1 MNNLEEIR
9 EMAKTLKLFSL
20 KNNVMRYLEEAE
32 KEGLT
37 YKDFIYKILKLEIER
52 KESEPFNLRL
62 KKANFPYIKTLEN
75 FDLNFQKSLDKTK
88 LNILKEMNWV
98 DNIYNLILL
107 GPPGV
112 GKTHL
117 MIALGEE
124 AIKKGYSV
132 FFAPLNDLIYYLKTF
147 SENKRSKEMM
157 NRIEKCDL
165 LLIDEVGYLP
175 LTKDDAN
182 LFFSLIS
189 NLQEKASICLSSN
202 KDFSQWTELMLD
214 EALATAILDRLV
226 YKAQVI
232 NMKGNSYR
240 LENRSTI
247 F

>member
-1 MNNLEEIR
+1 MKNLE
-9 EMAKTLKLFSL
+9 S
-20 KNNVMRYLEEAE
+20 
-32 KEGLT
+32 
-37 YKDFIYKILKLEIER
+37 
-52 KESEPFNLRL
+52 
-62 KKANFPYIKTLEN
+62 

-88 LNILKEMNWV
+88 VNILKEMNWV
-98 DNIYNLILL
+98 DNVYNLILL

-124 AIKKGYSV
+124 AVKKGYYV
-132 FFAPLNDLIYYLKTF
+132 FFAPLNDLIYYLKTAD
-147 SENKRSKEMM
+147 ENRRSREMVHRM
-157 NRIEKCDL
+157 ERCDL

-175 LTKDDAN
+175 LTREDAN
-182 LFFSLIS
+182 LFFGLIS
-189 NLQEKASICLSSN
+189 TLQEKASICLTSN
-202 KDFSQWTELMLD
+202 KDFSQWAELMLD

-232 NMKGNSYR
+232 NMKGHSYR

>member
-1 MNNLEEIR
+1 
-9 EMAKTLKLFSL
+9 
-20 KNNVMRYLEEAE
+20 MRYIEEAE

-37 YKDFIYKILKLEIER
+37 YKDFIFKILKSEIER
-52 KESEPFNLRL
+52 KEDEAFNLRL
-62 KKANFPYIKTLEN
+62 KRANFPYLKNLES

-88 LNILKEMNWV
+88 VNILKEMNWV
-98 DNIYNLILL
+98 DNVYNLILL

-124 AIKKGYSV
+124 AVKKGYYV
-132 FFAPLNDLIYYLKTF
+132 FFAPLNDLIYYLKTAD
-147 SENKRSKEMM
+147 ENRRSREMVHRM
-157 NRIEKCDL
+157 ERCDL

-175 LTKDDAN
+175 LTREDAN
-182 LFFSLIS
+182 LFFGLIS
-189 NLQEKASICLSSN
+189 ALQEKASICLTSN
-202 KDFSQWTELMLD
+202 KDFSQWAELMLD

-232 NMKGNSYR
+232 NMKGHSYR

>member
-9 EMAKTLKLFSL
+9 EMAKTLKLLSL
-20 KNNVMRYLEEAE
+20 KNNTMRYIEEAE

-37 YKDFIYKILKLEIER
+37 YKDFIFKILKSEIER
-52 KESEPFNLRL
+52 KEDEAFNLRL
-62 KKANFPYIKTLEN
+62 KRANFPYLKNLES

-88 LNILKEMNWV
+88 VNILKEMNWV
-98 DNIYNLILL
+98 DNVYNLILL

-124 AIKKGYSV
+124 AVKKGYYV
-132 FFAPLNDLIYYLKTF
+132 FFAPLNDLIYYLKTAD
-147 SENKRSKEMM
+147 ENRRSREMVHRM
-157 NRIEKCDL
+157 ERCDL

-175 LTKDDAN
+175 LTREDAN
-182 LFFSLIS
+182 LFFGLIS
-189 NLQEKASICLSSN
+189 ALQEKASICLTSN
-202 KDFSQWTELMLD
+202 KDFSQWAELMLD
-214 EALATAILDRLV
+214 EALAAAILDRLV

-232 NMKGNSYR
+232 NMKGHSYR
-240 LENRSTI
+240 LENRRTI